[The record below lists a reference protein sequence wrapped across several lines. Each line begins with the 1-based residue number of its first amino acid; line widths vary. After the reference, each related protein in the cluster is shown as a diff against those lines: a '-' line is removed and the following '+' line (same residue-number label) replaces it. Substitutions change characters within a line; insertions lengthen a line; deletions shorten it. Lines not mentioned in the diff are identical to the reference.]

1 MHQILLV
8 DYSSYLYKELEQIL
22 HHSQFH
28 YTIRDCVFSSSAALD
43 ALTKNDY
50 SIIVVHTER
59 CDTAGLW
66 LCHNIRKISQ
76 IPILLIG
83 GRDHFRLVRKA
94 LTYQVND
101 YLPFPVSLTSLLHS
115 LYGLKTKL
123 DTEYA
128 INTSPLLHP
137 MDMRGKRMDSCHVIH
152 VVKSYVREHLCDDI
166 TLKKISDMLHFNCAY
181 LGQKFKLEEK
191 MSFNDYMLQ
200 QRMEKAKLLLS
211 STRLRNYEIALEV
224 GYKDL
229 DWFYKKFKEYTG
241 SSPNAYRRQTIHTA

>member
-8 DYSSYLYKELEQIL
+8 DYSRYLYKELEQL
-22 HHSQFH
+22 LRHRNDN
-28 YTIRDCVFSSSAALD
+28 YTIRNYVFSSSAALE
-43 ALTKNDY
+43 AITKSDY
-50 SIIVVHTER
+50 SVIVVNTER
-59 CDTAGLW
+59 CDTAALW
-66 LCHNIRKISQ
+66 LCHNIRKFSQ
-76 IPILLIG
+76 IPILLMG

-101 YLPFPVSLTSLLHS
+101 YLPFPVCLSSFLHS
-115 LYGLKTKL
+115 LHGLIAKL
-123 DTEYA
+123 DTE
-128 INTSPLLHP
+128 SSSLLHP

-152 VVKSYVREHLCDDI
+152 VVKTYVREHLCDDI

-229 DWFYKKFKEYTG
+229 DWFYKKFKAYTG
-241 SSPNAYRRQTIHTA
+241 SSPNAYRRQTSYTA